1 MDAARWART
10 GVRGHYAGVVLM
22 TTNGSS
28 RPPQAVRWPTA
39 EPHPITRV
47 GAPPRGMSWG
57 DRLLVALILA
67 AGVGGVAGGVVLT
80 GGLFYVG
87 WQVAAELLRRA
98 GH

>member
-1 MDAARWART
+1 
-10 GVRGHYAGVVLM
+10 
-22 TTNGSS
+22 
-28 RPPQAVRWPTA
+28 
-39 EPHPITRV
+39 
-47 GAPPRGMSWG
+47 MSWG